1 MGLSPKSSSNVE
13 LNITGRLGA
22 EILMDRSRH
31 DLLEILDDRY
41 QSGSTLVTSRLPVE
55 HWHDSIGDPTLADA
69 ILDRLIHNAYRLT
82 IDGESMRKKQRLTP
96 IGPVGVT
103 SFYPRRYAPPA
114 PAEWPWTG

>member
-1 MGLSPKSSSNVE
+1 MLSSTLIDDWGL
-13 LNITGRLGA
+13 
-22 EILMDRSRH
+22 EILTDRSRY

-41 QSGSTLVTSRLPVE
+41 QTGSTLVTSQLPVE

-96 IGPVGVT
+96 
-103 SFYPRRYAPPA
+103 SAQSA
-114 PAEWPWTG
+114 